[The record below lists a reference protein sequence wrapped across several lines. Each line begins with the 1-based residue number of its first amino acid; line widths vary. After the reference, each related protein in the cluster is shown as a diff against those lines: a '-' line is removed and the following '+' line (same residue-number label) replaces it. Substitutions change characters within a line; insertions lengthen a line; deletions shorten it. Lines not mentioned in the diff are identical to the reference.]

1 MGPIGPIRR
10 LSRRVGATMT
20 PLGRTTAA
28 VGAVALLCSTVLGW
42 AEFAPLMWAVAA
54 MFVVALIALATSP
67 RHAVRLVLPT
77 PRVRAGESA
86 QVDVVVRNRR
96 ASPLARTTAT
106 VLLPGGEVSV
116 ELPALAARGR
126 TVASI
131 PVPTRRRG
139 VYAIGP
145 TVIGR
150 RDPLGLLQRR
160 SASTDSVEQFVHPR
174 TIVLPAV
181 SAGLLADLEGFT
193 SRELTARDIAFH
205 SVREYARGDDVRMVH
220 WRSTAKSGT
229 VMVRQ
234 FEQSRRSS
242 LLVLLDARA
251 GSYSAADGFELAVSA
266 VASLAERARREG
278 RSVLVAVTRR
288 SSGTVPARIL
298 GRGGTARLL
307 DDLARLVLDPDAE
320 SLDALARRLSYSA
333 RDAALVALVCGDAAG
348 YPELSASAQ
357 PYRARSDV
365 IILRCDAGADPYY
378 RGSLDPPVLSIGLL
392 GDLAR
397 AIGRAGSR

>member
-1 MGPIGPIRR
+1 MIGRLLRR
-10 LSRRVGATMT
+10 SGAAIT
-20 PLGRTTAA
+20 PLGRGA
-28 VGAVALLCSTVLGW
+28 VGVGLLALLCCVVLGW
-42 AEFAPLMWAVAA
+42 SEFAPLLWAVAA
-54 MFVVALIALATSP
+54 MFVVAMLALAGTP

-77 PRVRAGESA
+77 PRVRVGDAA
-86 QVDVVVRNRR
+86 RVDVVVRNRR
-96 ASPLARTTAT
+96 QSPLARSTAT
-106 VLLPGGEVSV
+106 VLLPGGEVRV

-131 PVPTRRRG
+131 PLPTRRRG
-139 VYAIGP
+139 VYRVGP

-160 SASTDSVEQFVHPR
+160 SASTESVEQFVHPR
-174 TIVLPAV
+174 TIPLPAV
-181 SAGLLADLEGFT
+181 SAGFFADLEGFT

-220 WRSTAKSGT
+220 WRSTAKSGR

-242 LLVLLDARA
+242 LLLLLDTRA

-288 SSGTVPARIL
+288 PSDTVASRVL
-298 GRGGTARLL
+298 GRGGTAGLL
-307 DDLARLVLDPDAE
+307 DDLARIALDPE
-320 SLDALARRLSYSA
+320 VEPLDALARRMSHSA
-333 RDAALVALVCGDAAG
+333 RDAALVALVCGDSAG
-348 YPELSASAQ
+348 YPALAASAD

-365 IILRCDAGADPYY
+365 IILRCDAGADPSY